1 MLRELGLDLPIQAGP
16 KPALIAT
23 LDSPRGRVQLE
34 TTAALPPAQA
44 ARPAPRRTAI
54 RAARLI
60 DGKGGAPVRDA
71 VVLIEGER
79 IVGAGPNLPIPA
91 GADIIDLGG
100 ATLLPGLVDCHT
112 HITGGD
118 PRDYYEK
125 KFRHSP
131 IDAAIEVH
139 VYARRTLE
147 AGFTTIRDVGAREFV
162 DVALRKAID
171 AGVVVG
177 PRMQVATLAIGA
189 TGGHADL
196 TGFSPY
202 LEFKEFSSVA
212 DGVDEIRKAVRL
224 RVKNGA
230 DLIKVIATAGV
241 LTEEG
246 SAGAPQYSQQE
257 LDALVQE
264 ASMWEKKVAA
274 HAHGAEGIKRAVR
287 AGVASIEH
295 GSLVDDEGI
304 RLMKERGTYLVA
316 DIYNDDYILA
326 EYGRLNYPDKIID
339 KERQLGRLQRE
350 NFQRAARAGVKI
362 AFGTDSGVYPQGWN
376 ARQFAHMV
384 RWGLTPMQAIQ
395 AATVDAADLLGWS
408 DRIGTVAPGFYA
420 DLIAVDGDPL
430 QDITVLEHVGF
441 VMKGGRVYKGGPAAA
456 PAPSAAGLQTRPL
469 GK

>member
-1 MLRELGLDLPIQAGP
+1 MRKLLCAVALLALTAGSPLPAP
-16 KPALIAT
+16 IA
-23 LDSPRGRVQLE
+23 Q
-34 TTAALPPAQA
+34 QA
-44 ARPAPRRTAI
+44 AVRTAI

-60 DGKGGAPVRDA
+60 DGQGGAAVRDA
-71 VVLIEGER
+71 VVIVEGER
-79 IVGAGPNLPIPA
+79 IVAAGPSLPIPA
-91 GADIIDLGG
+91 GTTVIDLGG
-100 ATLLPGLVDCHT
+100 ATLLPGLIDCHT

-118 PRDYYEK
+118 PRDYYERL
-125 KFRHSP
+125 FRRSP
-131 IDAAIEVH
+131 IDAAVEAH

-147 AGFTTIRDVGAREFV
+147 AGFTTIRDVGAGEFV
-162 DVALRKAID
+162 DIALRKAID

-177 PRMQVATLAIGA
+177 PRMQAASMAIGA

-202 LEFKEFSSVA
+202 LEFKEFSSLA

-224 RVKNGA
+224 RIKNGA

-257 LDALVQE
+257 LDAVVQE
-264 ASMWEKKVAA
+264 AAMWEKKVAA

-326 EYGRLNYPDKIID
+326 EYGRLKYPDKIIE
-339 KERQLGRLQRE
+339 KERQIGRLQRE
-350 NFQRAARAGVKI
+350 NFQRAARAGVRI
-362 AFGTDSGVYPQGWN
+362 AFGTDAGVYPHGWN
-376 ARQFAHMV
+376 AKQFAHMV

-395 AATVDAADLLGWS
+395 AATANAADLLGWR
-408 DRIGTVAPGFYA
+408 DRVGTVRPGLYA
-420 DLIAVDGDPL
+420 DLVAVDGDPL
-430 QDITVLEHVGF
+430 QDVTVLEQVRF
-441 VMKGGRVYKGGPAAA
+441 VMKGGRVYKGAA
-456 PAPSAAGLQTRPL
+456 PAPAAGARLP
-469 GK
+469 